1 MLTNNTGIAQDLPK
15 SSTEV
20 PITLP
25 APEKTIWIL
34 YQILRL
40 RKLKDSINID
50 SIAKPKGVL
59 EGIDLKQKITHL

>member
-25 APEKTIWIL
+25 APEKTILDSVPNIETP
-34 YQILRL
+34 QV
-40 RKLKDSINID
+40 KKDSINID
-50 SIAKPKGVL
+50 SIQSL
-59 EGIDLKQKITHL
+59 REF